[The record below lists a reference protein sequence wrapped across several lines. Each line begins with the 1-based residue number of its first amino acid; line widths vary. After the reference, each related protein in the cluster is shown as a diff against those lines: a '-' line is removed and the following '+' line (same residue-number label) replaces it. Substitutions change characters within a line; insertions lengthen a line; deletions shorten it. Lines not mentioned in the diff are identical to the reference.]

1 MHEAPSK
8 PADDVVGAH
17 YAPRSVADGLARL
30 YDEPTPLG
38 DLYRTRMQHILE
50 LVAGRRGR
58 LLDAGCGTGQMLG
71 LLRDVAG
78 DRFALTGLDRSAAA
92 IDIARGT
99 VGADGGAQLV
109 VGRIEELPFPT
120 ASFDVALAMG
130 SLEYVADL
138 DRSLGELARVTAPG
152 GLVVVTMQNPLSPYR
167 AWERAVWTAV
177 QRRRGIE
184 MSPVLR
190 RVPLHRLR
198 ASLQSHGLQPT
209 TVLHYNFNVCMSP
222 IDSHAPQ
229 LARGIQRILDA
240 HTPAPLRWIA
250 ADYIAAALR
259 EADGP

>member
-1 MHEAPSK
+1 VHEVPSK

-38 DLYRTRMQHILE
+38 DLYRTRMHHILE

-71 LLRDVAG
+71 LLRDAAG

-92 IDIARGT
+92 IELARET
-99 VGADGGAQLV
+99 VGADGAELV
-109 VGRIEELPFPT
+109 VGRIEELPFPA
-120 ASFDVALAMG
+120 ASFDVVLAMG

-138 DRSLGELARVTAPG
+138 DRSLAELARVSAPG
-152 GLVVVTMQNPLSPYR
+152 GLVVLTMQNPRSPYR
-167 AWERAVWTAV
+167 AWERAVWTPV

-184 MSPVLR
+184 TSPVLR
-190 RVPLHRLR
+190 RVPLQRLR
-198 ASLQSHGLQPT
+198 GSLQSHGLRPT

-222 IDSHAPQ
+222 IDSRAPQ
-229 LARGIQRILDA
+229 LARGIQRVLA
-240 HTPAPLRWIA
+240 ARTPAPLRWIA
-250 ADYIAAALR
+250 ADYIVAALR
-259 EADGP
+259 EADGS